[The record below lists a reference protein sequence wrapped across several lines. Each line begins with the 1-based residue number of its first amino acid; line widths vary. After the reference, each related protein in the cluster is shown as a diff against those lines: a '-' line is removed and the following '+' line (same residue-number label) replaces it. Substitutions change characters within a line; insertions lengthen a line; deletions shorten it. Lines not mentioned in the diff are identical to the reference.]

1 MSDRYKHLE
10 DEWVHAVRRSR
21 DLPKPNL
28 LAVREVFRCAL
39 CGALVPVEIG
49 IPVDGECPKCH
60 ADLHTCKNCLH
71 FDPRSRFECTEPI
84 PARIPRKDV
93 RNECEFFEPR
103 KVVERETTTSPMQ
116 IQDPRAAFDRL
127 FKK

>member
-1 MSDRYKHLE
+1 M
-10 DEWVHAVRRSR
+10 
-21 DLPKPNL
+21 
-28 LAVREVFRCAL
+28 
-39 CGALVPVEIG
+39 
-49 IPVDGECPKCH
+49 
-60 ADLHTCKNCLH
+60 
-71 FDPRSRFECTEPI
+71 
-84 PARIPRKDV
+84 